1 MEIKTY
7 FYFNANNN
15 KHLKMCEFQLK
26 LCLKEI
32 CKHTNKGIK
41 IEKEWSQKLED
52 FTEHINFM
60 RKGN

>member
-1 MEIKTY
+1 MLVSSEVV
-7 FYFNANNN
+7 F
-15 KHLKMCEFQLK
+15 
-26 LCLKEI
+26 KEKFVDI
-32 CKHTNKGIK
+32 NKGIK